1 MLKSA
6 FAAAAALAVVAG
18 GAMAQSSARS
28 QAQCDRLWQDANSS
42 MSRGDFMA
50 ACRSGAPLGS
60 ATMGGAAGTSG
71 SDNVRGGSSAATPGG
86 ATGGAGI
93 PLGGGPST
101 GTGGTPTQGSGRNQ

>member
-1 MLKSA
+1 MLKPA
-6 FAAAAALAVVAG
+6 LAAAAAVAVVAG
-18 GAMAQSSARS
+18 GALAQSNARS

-42 MSRGDFMA
+42 MSRSDFMA

-60 ATMGGAAGTSG
+60 ASTGGAMGTSG
-71 SDNVRGGSSAATPGG
+71 SDNVRGGSSASTPGG